1 MKDIA
6 PELCDFNSFPILKL
20 EAFQSFL
27 RDFFGVSFIIVV
39 NKSCWFDYLLKTQRV
54 LIVRGAFFV
63 SLVMVIM
70 ISCNEG
76 TC

>member
-27 RDFFGVSFIIVV
+27 RDFLGVSFIIVV
-39 NKSCWFDYLLKTQRV
+39 NKSWFDYLLKTQRV
-54 LIVRGAFFV
+54 LL
-63 SLVMVIM
+63 S
-70 ISCNEG
+70 EG
-76 TC
+76 LFLCLW

>member
-27 RDFFGVSFIIVV
+27 RDFLGVSFIIVV
-39 NKSCWFDYLLKTQRV
+39 NKSWFDYLLKTQSV
-54 LIVRGAFFV
+54 LL
-63 SLVMVIM
+63 S
-70 ISCNEG
+70 EG
-76 TC
+76 LFLCLW